1 MSKEEVLKALQ
12 ELKESY
18 APVTI
23 DITPEGKSNSGNR
36 GKARKRLLAADEGRT
51 GEDDEAFDDDEA

>member
-23 DITPEGKSNSGNR
+23 NITPEGKSNSGNR
-36 GKARKRLLAADEGRT
+36 GKARKRLLETDEIRNVP
-51 GEDDEAFDDDEA
+51 DDEELDNDEA